1 MVIDVVREDLSRNDE
16 TGRITLPGQVFVS
29 LKRDY
34 AVFKLQRQILV
45 SLNHDSAVFGL
56 QRQILVSL
64 RRVYVVF
71 EFPGQ
76 VLCAC
81 THDVRVV

>member
-1 MVIDVVREDLSRNDE
+1 MVLGVVREDLSRNDE
-16 TGRITLPGQVFVS
+16 TGRITLPGRVSVS
-29 LKRDY
+29 LKC
-34 AVFKLQRQILV
+34 
-45 SLNHDSAVFGL
+45 DSAVFGL
-56 QRQILVSL
+56 QGRILVSL

-81 THDVRVV
+81 THDVHVV